1 MAVVPDNPR
10 KLGLGPR
17 PFSAKSVRGRKNK
30 QNMADEF
37 SKMCSVL
44 AVWLFLVSFD
54 GFFCSHYTYYTL
66 NIIFV
71 SSVIAVCAP
80 TQKNVFLHQK
90 MDILTLLVFL
100 FVLVV
105 LVAVFQHFCKAYS
118 QKTKETITGMFFMVL
133 LVTFMLLS
141 IF

>member
-44 AVWLFLVSFD
+44 AEWLFLVSFD

-80 TQKNVFLHQK
+80 TQKNVFLRQK
-90 MDILTLLVFL
+90 IDIFIL

-105 LVAVFQHFCKAYS
+105 LVAFLSALS
-118 QKTKETITGMFFMVL
+118 QSL
-133 LVTFMLLS
+133 
-141 IF
+141 